1 MKVNDLFDLRVDV
14 VREAS
19 VWIKSRS
26 TIGAIFSV
34 GSQTMFANVRNRSVD
49 ADADADAD
57 VSTLITFRRR
67 EMNNRSSE

>member
-1 MKVNDLFDLRVDV
+1 MKVNDLFDLRVNV

-34 GSQTMFANVRNRSVD
+34 GSQTMFANARNRSV
-49 ADADADAD
+49 DADADAD

-67 EMNNRSSE
+67 EMNNRSSL

>member
-49 ADADADAD
+49 ADAD